1 MQVVSWR
8 DSLLLHYVSK
18 AVVERGDCSSFS
30 CDSLFHKLNFLCDV
44 RRALVL
50 RAKLIKFQLELHRL
64 KILDDL
70 VVASDAVGNG
80 LLSCFDLSLGHGDQ
94 LLNRGKLIVQDF
106 EHIDQV

>member
-1 MQVVSWR
+1 VQEVSWR

-30 CDSLFHKLNFLCDV
+30 CDSLFDELNFLCDV
-44 RRALVL
+44 RWPLVF

-64 KILDDL
+64 KVLDDL
-70 VVASDAVGNG
+70 VVASDATGDG
-80 LLSCFDLSLGHGDQ
+80 LLSNLKLSLGHGDQ
-94 LLNRGKLIVQDF
+94 LLNRGKRVVQDF